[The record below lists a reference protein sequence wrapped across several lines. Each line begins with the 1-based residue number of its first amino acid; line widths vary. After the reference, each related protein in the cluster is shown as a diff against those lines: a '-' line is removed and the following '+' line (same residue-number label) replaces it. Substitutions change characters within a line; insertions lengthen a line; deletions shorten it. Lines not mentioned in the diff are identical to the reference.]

1 MVWGQQIM
9 NLTNVMLGY
18 AEVNITPKD
27 PMELIGFNRE
37 DNISRG
43 ILHRLIAQVTVWKS
57 SSESFCIVTI
67 DNIGSSIQDTNILR
81 DEISQKLGI
90 GKGNVMVCFSH
101 THSAPNDGKERSYFE
116 LVCRKV
122 LEGVDHA
129 TKTFSPV
136 KAVWGVVEA
145 DIGVNRR
152 NENGEVD
159 RRIGILKIVDANSEE
174 LRMILLRV
182 TAHAN
187 VLVRDNYMI
196 SSDYFG
202 RTRELLGQKY
212 KCGVMITQGASGN
225 VKPKYQK
232 SLEALDKMA
241 HAIEGAVDKVIYKL
255 IPEYIDRIN
264 LFSETISF
272 TSEVPTKEKAKAIAE
287 EAMKES
293 NICGTEWLDEVN
305 LLHSQNIKEQITNIE
320 IQYFVLNNGCW
331 CGVSEEVMCEIALDI
346 SKKADD
352 KLIYFS
358 GYTNGCS
365 GYLPTSE
372 EFKAGGY
379 EVLWSYLL
387 YYKYHDRVMPLY
399 IDTANKLVE
408 IVCKRWL
415 KINKGYKHNL
425 N

>member
-1 MVWGQQIM
+1 MES
-9 NLTNVMLGY
+9 LNVLLGY
-18 AEVNITPKD
+18 AEVDITPKE
-27 PMELIGFNRE
+27 PMELIGFNRK

-43 ILHRLIAQVTVWKS
+43 ILHRLLAQVTVWKN
-57 SSESFCIVTI
+57 SSELFCIVAI
-67 DNIGSSIQDTNILR
+67 DNIGSSIQDTNVLR
-81 DEISQKLGI
+81 ENIARKLVI
-90 GKGNVMVCFSH
+90 GKDNVMVCFSH
-101 THSAPNDGKERSYFE
+101 THSAPNDAVERGYFE
-116 LVCRKV
+116 FVCNKV

-129 TKTFSPV
+129 TKTFSHV
-136 KAVWGVVEA
+136 KAVWGFVEA

-152 NENGEVD
+152 SEDGELD

-174 LRMILLRV
+174 LRMILLKV

-202 RTRELLGQKY
+202 RTRDLLSKKY
-212 KCGVMITQGASGN
+212 KCCVMITQGASGN

-232 SLEALDKMA
+232 SIEALDKMA
-241 HAIEGAVDKVIYKL
+241 HTIEEAVDKVINQL
-255 IPEYIDRIN
+255 IPEYVSRIN
-264 LFSETISF
+264 LFSETVPFS
-272 TSEVPTKEKAKAIAE
+272 SEVPTKEKAKAIAE

-293 NICGTEWLDEVN
+293 NICGTEWLSEVD
-305 LLHSQNIKEQITNIE
+305 LLHSQNIKEQTTNVE

-331 CGVSEEVMCEIALDI
+331 CGVPEEAMCEIALDI
-346 SKKADD
+346 SKKAND
-352 KLIYFS
+352 KLLYFS

-387 YYKYHDRVMPLY
+387 YYKYHGRVMPLN
-399 IDTANKLVE
+399 IDTADKLE
-408 IVCKRWL
+408 DIIWKRWIN
-415 KINKGYKHNL
+415 INKENEHNL